1 MLAVFYKYGNGMVAS
16 QKGFVHAT
24 TRKVFRRLPGSYVRD
39 KSRKDHVRVS
49 SRRYTMF
56 ENILKGRYSLPLYPT
71 LHTVILLQL
80 LYSTCI
86 YESVSSLSCPVP
98 RPWPG
103 MECTIESTGPSKH
116 PTGHPQHRQLE
127 SHTGLPIPCPI
138 PWRVSSP
145 HIRW

>member
-1 MLAVFYKYGNGMVAS
+1 MLSFTNMVMVWLPVR
-16 QKGFVHAT
+16 KGLSTLRHEKCFVNYLVAT
-24 TRKVFRRLPGSYVRD
+24 FGTS
-39 KSRKDHVRVS
+39 HVRTMS
-49 SRRYTMF
+49 ECRRGDTPCS
-56 ENILKGRYSLPLYPT
+56 NTLKGRYSIPLYPT
-71 LHTVILLQL
+71 LHPVILLQL
-80 LYSTCI
+80 LNSTCI

-103 MECTIESTGPSKH
+103 MECTIGSIGPSKH

-127 SHTGLPIPCPI
+127 SHTGLPIPCPF